1 MSKKNSKPNTD
12 NQVLTTINW
21 ETVYS
26 DLSTR
31 TAKALRQARIH
42 PEKLP
47 QMTDGEILAV
57 EGIGDKGLEEI
68 RDKYPAGEKIELKQ
82 EEIKPETSEE
92 SSKTDRAQW
101 PVNKRHLFRNGK
113 KIKTA
118 RTQVD
123 KNKLYQPKEAIELLK
138 KINIAKFNATVTL
151 HLNLKERLPKVEINF
166 PYSTGKTKK
175 IEIAT
180 DSTIAKIE
188 KGQLDFDIL
197 IATPQMM
204 PKLAK
209 YARILGPKGLMPN
222 PKMSTVTNDPEK
234 KKKELEGGKTIIK
247 SEPKF
252 PLMHVNIGKIEQK
265 TEELV
270 DNLETVIDAVKPK
283 NIISATLAST
293 MSPGIK
299 VQV

>member
-1 MSKKNSKPNTD
+1 MTQTK
-12 NQVLTTINW
+12 INW

-26 DLSTR
+26 DLSSR
-31 TAKALRQARIH
+31 TAKALREARIH

-47 QMTDGEILAV
+47 QMTDGEILAI

-68 RDKYPAGEKIELKQ
+68 REKYPAGEKIELKEDELK
-82 EEIKPETSEE
+82 EEVSTPN
-92 SSKTDRAQW
+92 SSDRSTW
-101 PVNKRHLFRNGK
+101 PANKRHLFRNGK
-113 KIKTA
+113 KIKSA
-118 RTQVD
+118 RAQVD
-123 KNKLYQPKEAIELLK
+123 KNKLYEPKEAIELLK
-138 KINIAKFNATVTL
+138 KVNIANFNATITL
-151 HLNLKERLPKVEINF
+151 HLNLKERLPKVEVSF

-180 DSTIAKIE
+180 DETLAKIE

-197 IATPQMM
+197 IATPAMM

-222 PKMSTVTNDPEK
+222 PKMGTVTNDPEK

-265 TEELV
+265 TDELV
-270 DNLETVIDAVKPK
+270 ANLETVISAVKPK
-283 NIISATLAST
+283 NILSATLAST

-299 VQV
+299 IQV

>member
-1 MSKKNSKPNTD
+1 MTQAK
-12 NQVLTTINW
+12 INW

-47 QMTDGEILAV
+47 QMTDGEILTI
-57 EGIGDKGLEEI
+57 EGIGDRGLEEI
-68 RDKYPAGEKIELKQ
+68 REKYPAGEKIELKQ
-82 EEIKPETSEE
+82 EEIKSETSEE
-92 SSKTDRAQW
+92 VIKTDRSKW
-101 PVNKRHLFRNGK
+101 PANKRHFFRNGK
-113 KIKTA
+113 KIRAA
-118 RTQVD
+118 RAQVD
-123 KNKLYQPKEAIELLK
+123 KNKLYEPKEAIELLK
-138 KINIAKFNATVTL
+138 KVNIASFNATITL

-180 DSTIAKIE
+180 DETLAKIE
-188 KGQLDFDIL
+188 KGQLDFDAL
-197 IATPQMM
+197 IATPATM

-222 PKMSTVTNDPEK
+222 PKMGTVTNDPEK
-234 KKKELEGGKTIIK
+234 KKKELESGKTIIK
-247 SEPKF
+247 TEPKF
-252 PLMHVNIGKIEQK
+252 PLMHINIGKIEQQ
-265 TEELV
+265 TNELV
-270 DNLETVIDAVKPK
+270 TNLNTVIEAVKPK
-283 NIISATLAST
+283 NILSATLAST

-299 VQV
+299 IQL

>member
-1 MSKKNSKPNTD
+1 MTQTK
-12 NQVLTTINW
+12 INW

-26 DLSTR
+26 DLSSR
-31 TAKALRQARIH
+31 TAKALREARIH

-47 QMTDGEILAV
+47 QMTDGEILAI

-68 RDKYPAGEKIELKQ
+68 REKYPAGEKIELK
-82 EEIKPETSEE
+82 EDELKEETSTPN
-92 SSKTDRAQW
+92 SSDRSTW
-101 PVNKRHLFRNGK
+101 PANKRHLFRNGK
-113 KIKTA
+113 KIKSA
-118 RTQVD
+118 RAQVD
-123 KNKLYQPKEAIELLK
+123 KNKLYEPKEAIELLK
-138 KINIAKFNATVTL
+138 KVNIANFNATITL
-151 HLNLKERLPKVEINF
+151 HLNLKERLPKVEVSF

-180 DSTIAKIE
+180 DETLAKIE

-197 IATPQMM
+197 IATPAMM

-222 PKMSTVTNDPEK
+222 PKMGTVTNDPEK

-265 TEELV
+265 TDELV
-270 DNLETVIDAVKPK
+270 ANLETIISAVKPK
-283 NIISATLAST
+283 NILSATLAST

-299 VQV
+299 IQV